1 MKAPSLFAA
10 GVLLAGVGLACS
22 WSSRVLEAS
31 PLNGQASRAIAI
43 KSPVSPLRADWR
55 VAAPVT
61 FERLTIF
68 PVISDQPTASA
79 EFITL
84 DQGLRSGTVVIT
96 ERGANGRTRRIRH
109 RQIADAEVNRLAL
122 TNKSGKTL
130 VLIAGEMI
138 LGGQQDRI
146 VGHDCIIEASNTPVP
161 LDVFCVEH
169 GRWSGSSTFGESHG
183 VGAGVATASYGRGTG
198 SGSRSGGGAGA
209 ARQAPAMGMLVAP
222 MALPSIREKAQAK
235 KSQGDVWKAVSE
247 TVTVNATSTETQTL
261 NSVYQDKRV
270 NTRLNDYERAFK
282 GKLASANIVGVV
294 AAVGSRIV
302 SADVFANHGLFQ
314 AYWPK
319 MLKSYALEAVS
330 TVEAAKQEVSRIDA
344 EAFLARAQ
352 GTGASDGKAGVYRL
366 AENQSPADAS
376 FELEYIKARPTLVHF
391 NRVAKK

>member
-1 MKAPSLFAA
+1 MKAPVVFVA
-10 GVLLAGVGLACS
+10 GVLLAGIGLACS
-22 WSSRVLEAS
+22 WSSPVLCAS
-31 PLNGQASRAIAI
+31 PISAQTSRAIAI
-43 KSPVSPLRADWR
+43 KSPGSPLRADWR
-55 VAAPVT
+55 VGPPIA

-68 PVISDQPTASA
+68 PVISDQPSARA

-96 ERGANGRTRRIRH
+96 ERGANGRTHRISR
-109 RQIADAEVNRLAL
+109 RQIADGAEVNRLAL

-138 LGGQQDRI
+138 LGGRQDRI

-169 GRWSGSSTFGESHG
+169 GRWSGESSFGRSRG
-183 VGAGVATASYGRGTG
+183 NGGGVAGGIGGGTG
-198 SGSRSGGGAGA
+198 AGGGAGRA
-209 ARQAPAMGMLVAP
+209 QQQHPLGMMLAP
-222 MALPSIREKAQAK
+222 MALPKIREKAQAK
-235 KSQGDVWKAVSE
+235 KSQGDVWNAVAE
-247 TVTVNATSTETQTL
+247 TVTVNNALSLTGDL
-261 NSVYQDKRV
+261 KSVYQDERV
-270 NTRLNDYERAFK
+270 NTRLDDYERAFK
-282 GKLASANIVGVV
+282 ARLSTGNIVGVV
-294 AAVGSRIV
+294 ASVGGKIV

-330 TVEAAKQEVSRIDA
+330 TIEAAKQEVSRVDA

-352 GTGASDGKAGVYRL
+352 GTGAADGKEGVYRL

-376 FELEYIKARPTLVHF
+376 FELEYTKNRPTLVHF
-391 NRVAKK
+391 NRVAKR